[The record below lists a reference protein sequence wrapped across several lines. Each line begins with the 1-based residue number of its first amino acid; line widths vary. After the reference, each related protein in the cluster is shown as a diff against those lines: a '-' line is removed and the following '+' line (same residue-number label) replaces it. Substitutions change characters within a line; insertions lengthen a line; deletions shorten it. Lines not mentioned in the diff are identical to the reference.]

1 MAHERWG
8 VMHTG
13 RHGVRLTHMGLGTH
27 GAAWGHRYVHP
38 WCLHYPLWRVRGRV
52 SHAGLRGV
60 PMHRMQWG
68 HPWFVCHLWVGWPP
82 FAQSLCA
89 HMRAGRRGGGG
100 FPCGPHLH
108 TSTCKQREGATRQQG
123 ACGSPSTGHPVSC
136 TQGGDGVEMGVVLS
150 LQPIHWAGRGQK
162 GGSTISYMAVPPPP
176 PPCPL
181 PFVGSAHVQEQRQGC
196 RGVVPCTRVSVPSW
210 GPKETPIRARTGAG
224 PTGEWQQGGGPVL
237 ALLLTEWG
245 QGGCQCECAWVGAM
259 QQEGEGAGR
268 GCVLPLFPT
277 CLPYMETCCLCV
289 IFLCFHL
296 F

>member
-176 PPCPL
+176 PPPL
-181 PFVGSAHVQEQRQGC
+181 PSSICGLCSCAGAETRVQRGCAMHQGFC
-196 RGVVPCTRVSVPSW
+196 TLLGPKGDPHSCTNRGRTNRGV
-210 GPKETPIRARTGAG
+210 A
-224 PTGEWQQGGGPVL
+224 
-237 ALLLTEWG
+237 
-245 QGGCQCECAWVGAM
+245 
-259 QQEGEGAGR
+259 AGR
-268 GCVLPLFPT
+268 GSCACSPVD
-277 CLPYMETCCLCV
+277 
-289 IFLCFHL
+289 
-296 F
+296 